1 MSAKKKTKELK
12 KVLIKKIVKEEN
24 IDKLFILK
32 AICDFNLNFEEFEE
46 LMDFLKTKFKLE
58 TIL

>member
-1 MSAKKKTKELK
+1 MSAKKKTEELK
-12 KVLIKKIVKEEN
+12 EVLIKKIEKEEN
-24 IDKLFILK
+24 MDKLLILK

-46 LMDFLKTKFKLE
+46 LMNFLKTKFKLE

>member
-1 MSAKKKTKELK
+1 MSAKKKTEELRE
-12 KVLIKKIVKEEN
+12 VLIKKIEKEEN
-24 IDKLFILK
+24 MDKLFILK